1 MAEYQKVEV
10 VKDESQPYSEDD
22 LQKIEEQEQ
31 SQETEELEE
40 EEERPEW
47 LPDKFDS
54 PEELAK
60 AYAELQ
66 SNFTKQRQ
74 VGEDDGDT
82 EQPTESQ
89 SFDFTQYSN
98 EFAENGALSDDSIQ
112 AIEAQGIPREMI
124 DGYVAGQ
131 QALLDA
137 QFNSIYNEVGGEE
150 SYNNMVEWAG
160 DNLSEGEQA
169 AFNKAV
175 MEGSQDDMMFAIRGL
190 ALRFQSQGGGAKPL
204 VQGSTSSSGA
214 SSGFQSLA
222 ELTDAMKDPRYN
234 KDPAY
239 RKQIES
245 RLSVSNIL

>member
-1 MAEYQKVEV
+1 MAEYQKVEI

-22 LQKIEEQEQ
+22 IQKVEEQEQ
-31 SQETEELEE
+31 PQEAEEFE

-60 AYAELQ
+60 AYIELQ
-66 SNFTKQRQ
+66 SNFTRQRQ
-74 VGEDDGDT
+74 SGEDEGDA
-82 EQPTESQ
+82 EQPAPNEG
-89 SFDFTQYSN
+89 FDFTQYSS
-98 EFAENGALSDDSIQ
+98 EFAEHGALSDDSIQ

-124 DGYVAGQ
+124 DGYIAGQ
-131 QALLDA
+131 QALLEA
-137 QFNSIYNEVGGEE
+137 QFNSIYSEVGGEE
-150 SYNNMVEWAG
+150 SYNDMIEWAG

-169 AFNKAV
+169 AFNRAV
-175 MEGSQDDMMFAIRGL
+175 MEGTQDDMMFAIRGL
-190 ALRFQSQGGGAKPL
+190 AMRYQSQGGGAQPL
-204 VQGSTSSSGA
+204 VQGSTSATGA

-222 ELTDAMKDPRYN
+222 ELTTAMKDPRYT